1 VQASAPDQF
10 SEPAGP
16 VDAKPEGLRGTIGIP
31 NTLLLETANDFEA
44 RVDDIDSDKGRS
56 FVRLFR
62 TLAAS
67 AVALGFALA
76 VLGSWVRI
84 NGAGMTC
91 PDWPLCNGKLI
102 PSMDGGVWLEW
113 SHRFTAFVEGFVLLG
128 LFVAGWNVRRHVA
141 GVVPMLG
148 ALGLV
153 FLVQIGLGAATVQ
166 LSNSPLSVMLH
177 WAAAMLLLAV
187 LAALALLAFLEPPAG
202 ATFTAAPQALALGLA
217 SLLGFVA
224 MCLGAYV
231 SSSFA
236 GLACATFPACNGT
249 LFGASGPE
257 FVQMLHRL
265 SAGAFAL
272 AALAAVRIA
281 FARGSRIV
289 RIFAALGGMLTALQ
303 MLLGAANVVWLLPTA
318 LREAHAA
325 NAIATFVAF
334 AMAATAA
341 ACDPTR
347 AALREAPDGS
357 GRERTPRMV
366 RSA

>member
-1 VQASAPDQF
+1 M
-10 SEPAGP
+10 
-16 VDAKPEGLRGTIGIP
+16 K
-31 NTLLLETANDFEA
+31 
-44 RVDDIDSDKGRS
+44 
-56 FVRLFR
+56 LFR

-102 PSMDGGVWLEW
+102 PAMAGGVWLEW
-113 SHRFTAFVEGFVLLG
+113 SHRFAAFVEGFVLLG
-128 LFVAGWNVRRHVA
+128 LVVAGWNARRRIA

-148 ALGLV
+148 MLGLV

-187 LAALALLAFLEPPAG
+187 LAALGLIAFLAPPPG
-202 ATFTAAPQALALGLA
+202 VRFTAAPHALALGVAALF
-217 SLLGFVA
+217 GFIA

-249 LFGASGPE
+249 LLGTTEPE

-272 AALAAVRIA
+272 AALAAVWFA
-281 FARGSRIV
+281 FARGSRLV
-289 RIFAALGGMLTALQ
+289 RVFAALGGVLTALQ
-303 MLLGAANVVWLLPTA
+303 IFLGAANVVWLMPTA

-325 NAIATFVAF
+325 NAIATFIAF
-334 AMAATAA
+334 AIAATAA
-341 ACDPTR
+341 ACDPAR
-347 AALREAPDGS
+347 AGLRDAPDT
-357 GRERTPRMV
+357 GRERTARMV